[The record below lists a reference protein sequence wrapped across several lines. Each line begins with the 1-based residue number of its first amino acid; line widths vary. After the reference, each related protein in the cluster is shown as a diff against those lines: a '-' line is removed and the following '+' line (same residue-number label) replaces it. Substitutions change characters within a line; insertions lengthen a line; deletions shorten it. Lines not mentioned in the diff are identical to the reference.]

1 MDKLVPFSVRLKQ
14 LLDIRG
20 ITASELSRK
29 TGVSKSSI
37 SRYLSGAWKAKQDA
51 IYLIAQATDCSEAWL
66 MGVDVPMD
74 RTSGL
79 IATAYDSYSPFNDPN
94 NDAYG
99 DMDEDNIA
107 WRKLHYQV
115 DCLTGAKEEL
125 LHKILDMTDA
135 QAEAWNAVIR

>member
-51 IYLIAQATDCSEAWL
+51 IYLIAKATDCSEAWL

-79 IATAYDSYSPFNDPN
+79 MASAYDTYSPFTDAN

-99 DMDEDNIA
+99 DMSDENKE
-107 WRKLHYQV
+107 WRKLHYQIDNLSETKLQLV
-115 DCLTGAKEEL
+115 R
-125 LHKILDMTDA
+125 KIIDMTDA

>member
-79 IATAYDSYSPFNDPN
+79 IASAYDTYSPFTDAN

-99 DMDEDNIA
+99 DMSDENKA
-107 WRKLHYQV
+107 WRKLHYQIDNLSETKLQLV
-115 DCLTGAKEEL
+115 
-125 LHKILDMTDA
+125 HKVIDMTDA

>member
-51 IYLIAQATDCSEAWL
+51 IYLIAKATDCSEAWL

-79 IATAYDSYSPFNDPN
+79 MASAYDTYSPFTDAN

-99 DMDEDNIA
+99 DMSDENKA
-107 WRKLHYQV
+107 WRKLHYQIDNLSETKLQLV
-115 DCLTGAKEEL
+115 
-125 LHKILDMTDA
+125 HKIIDMTDA

>member
-1 MDKLVPFSVRLKQ
+1 MDALIPFSVRLRQ
-14 LLDIRG
+14 ALDMRDM
-20 ITASELSRK
+20 TAAELSRK
-29 TGVSKSSI
+29 TGISKASI
-37 SRYLSGAWKAKQDA
+37 SRYLKGIWKPRQDA

-125 LHKILDMTDA
+125 LHKILNMTDA